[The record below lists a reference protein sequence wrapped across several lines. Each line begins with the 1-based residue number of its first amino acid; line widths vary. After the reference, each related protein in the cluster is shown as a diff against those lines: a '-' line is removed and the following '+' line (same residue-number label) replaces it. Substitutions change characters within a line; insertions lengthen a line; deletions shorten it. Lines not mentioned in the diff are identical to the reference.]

1 VFRRVAVSQK
11 YEALRS
17 QCVNI
22 FARASVYYFLK
33 HSAGL
38 RSTLLSSTKFFCF
51 SVVFGFRRYF
61 IFNNLCIRFPIYLPV
76 PIFDVISN
84 TYIRYQY
91 WLCDIIFRTIDV
103 KINVITLVKIS
114 RVDRLS
120 MASVFIKI
128 EQFPRRYCIKYPIKL
143 CRIKTRG
150 MRANGSGYRTL
161 KLMKRGRIAIV
172 YIIQTHTQ
180 LIV

>member
-1 VFRRVAVSQK
+1 VFRRAVASQK

-17 QCVNI
+17 RVNI
-22 FARASVYYFLK
+22 FACASIYYSSK

-38 RSTLLSSTKFFCF
+38 RFALLALKKFFCF
-51 SVVFGFRRYF
+51 SIVFSSRRYF
-61 IFNNLCIRFPIYLPV
+61 IFNNLCIRFPIYLPAL
-76 PIFDVISN
+76 IFDVISN
-84 TYIRYQY
+84 TYIRHRQY

-103 KINVITLVKIS
+103 KINVITPVKIS

-120 MASVFIKI
+120 MSTPKSGSSEALYRIL
-128 EQFPRRYCIKYPIKL
+128 YPVKF
-143 CRIKTRG
+143 CRIKTRE

-161 KLMKRGRIAIV
+161 KLMKRDRIAIV